1 MNDLA
6 SDIQFLAPTWA
17 ARDHQ
22 FLLKFLTYG
31 FHSRNS
37 PYVKRLTLRPSH
49 PAEGLPW
56 QTTVPAE
63 YFPVI
68 VT

>member
-6 SDIQFLAPTWA
+6 SDIQFLASTWT
-17 ARDHQ
+17 ARNRQ

-37 PYVKRLTLRPSH
+37 PNVKRLTLRPSH
-49 PAEGLPW
+49 PAEGPPW
-56 QTTVPAE
+56 QTTVLAE